1 MTKGATSIFVFSICL
16 FILGAVLLVIPNVL
30 LSPFGFP
37 ETREVWIRVVGMLVF
52 ILAFYYNGA
61 ARNELTS
68 FFRLTVY
75 GRCAALV
82 FFIAFVVLGFAPPTL
97 ILFGV
102 IDAAGAVWTALCLR
116 GGAFEMDAE

>member
-1 MTKGATSIFVFSICL
+1 MALQEGDIIHSRYRLIRLIGTGTSGS
-16 FILGAVLLVIPNVL
+16 
-30 LSPFGFP
+30 
-37 ETREVWIRVVGMLVF
+37 VW
-52 ILAFYYNGA
+52 A